1 MLQGNQTQPAYAQ
14 NQAPAVSDSTASIDD
29 FPASDSEPAP
39 PPCRLSRTEQVAR
52 LSRATPG
59 LAQRKQ
65 AKQLGVSRG
74 RLRHWRHR
82 EKSNGAPLQ
91 EVAFF
96 ESPAG
101 LDLLHRILLAAHVTI
116 TLRGSGGVRQ
126 VCEFLEL
133 SGLSRHAASSYG
145 CQRDFNARLEELVV
159 EYGRQQRAALGQ
171 GMPARQITVGEDE
184 TYHPQ
189 TCLVGLEPV
198 SGFILLEQY
207 EDDRSAD
214 TWDGALEEAT
224 RGLNV
229 EVVQVASDQAKGLIR
244 HARNLGAH
252 HSPDLFHVQRDVVK
266 ATGLALQRAEK
277 QAEAAVAAAS
287 GALAQARQKEADE
300 RSRPRRP
307 GRPSRKCERLAKA
320 AELQLLAAEVDLE
333 RAQQH
338 REQARQEVRSLGDA
352 YHPYLPETGQAQTPG
367 QLQARLE
374 TSWANLERIAREA
387 PLTERCRQLL
397 GKAKGLTQAML
408 LTLQFFI
415 ATCQAKVEALNLPP
429 EVEALMQ
436 SHLIP
441 AIYLD
446 RVAGRCTKAEERQRL
461 RRLSLELLLPLRQ
474 ANNPLALLGEAER
487 RRVEE
492 VAAECADLF
501 QRSSSAVEGRNGQLS
516 LHHHARHRLG
526 DRKLGALTTIHNYLI
541 KRPDGTTAAWRFFGQ
556 PHDDLFQWVLGRIRS
571 PARPAR
577 KRPSSP
583 KPTYLQGV
591 AA

>member
-1 MLQGNQTQPAYAQ
+1 
-14 NQAPAVSDSTASIDD
+14 
-29 FPASDSEPAP
+29 
-39 PPCRLSRTEQVAR
+39 
-52 LSRATPG
+52 
-59 LAQRKQ
+59 
-65 AKQLGVSRG
+65 
-74 RLRHWRHR
+74 
-82 EKSNGAPLQ
+82 
-91 EVAFF
+91 
-96 ESPAG
+96 
-101 LDLLHRILLAAHVTI
+101 
-116 TLRGSGGVRQ
+116 
-126 VCEFLEL
+126 
-133 SGLSRHAASSYG
+133 
-145 CQRDFNARLEELVV
+145 
-159 EYGRQQRAALGQ
+159 
-171 GMPARQITVGEDE
+171 
-184 TYHPQ
+184 
-189 TCLVGLEPV
+189 
-198 SGFILLEQY
+198 
-207 EDDRSAD
+207 
-214 TWDGALEEAT
+214 
-224 RGLNV
+224 
-229 EVVQVASDQAKGLIR
+229 
-244 HARNLGAH
+244 
-252 HSPDLFHVQRDVVK
+252 
-266 ATGLALQRAEK
+266 
-277 QAEAAVAAAS
+277 
-287 GALAQARQKEADE
+287 LAQARQKEADE

-374 TSWANLERIAREA
+374 TSWASLERIAREA

-492 VAAECADLF
+492 VATECADLF

-571 PARPAR
+571 PARPAK

>member
-1 MLQGNQTQPAYAQ
+1 M
-14 NQAPAVSDSTASIDD
+14 SDSTASIAD
-29 FPASDSEPAP
+29 FPAPASKSP
-39 PPCRLSRTEQVAR
+39 PSSCRLSRIEQVGR
-52 LSRATPG
+52 LSRATPC
-59 LAQRKQ
+59 LTQRQQ
-65 AKQLGVSRG
+65 AKQLGISRG
-74 RLRHWRHR
+74 RLRHWQKRQ
-82 EKSNGAPLQ
+82 KSNGAPLQ

-101 LDLLHRILLAAHVTI
+101 LDLLHRLVMAAHVSI

-145 CQRDFNARLEELVV
+145 CQRELNARLEGLVV
-159 EYGRQQRAALGQ
+159 EYGRQQQAALSQ
-171 GMPARQITVGEDE
+171 GMPARQITVCEDE

-207 EDDRSAD
+207 ADDRSAD

-229 EVVQVASDQAKGLIR
+229 EVIQVASDQAKGLIR

-277 QAEAAVAAAS
+277 QAEAAVAAANE
-287 GALAQARQKEADE
+287 ALAHACREEAGE
-300 RSRPRRP
+300 RLKPPRP
-307 GRPSRKCERLAKA
+307 GRPSNRFERRTKA
-320 AELQLLAAEVDLE
+320 AELQLLVAQVDLE

-338 REQARQEVRSLGDA
+338 REQAREEARALGNA
-352 YHPYLPETGQAQTPG
+352 YHPYLPETGQAQTTE

-374 TSWANLERIAREA
+374 TSWANLERIARDA
-387 PLTERCRQLL
+387 SLTERCRQLL
-397 GKAKGLTQAML
+397 DKAKGLTQAML

-429 EVEALMQ
+429 EVEVLMQ

-446 RVAGRCTKAEERQRL
+446 RVAGRCAKAEERQRL
-461 RRLSLELLLPLRQ
+461 RRLSEELLRPLRQ
-474 ANNPLALLGEAER
+474 ADNPLALLGEAER

-492 VAAECADLF
+492 VATECADLF

-526 DRKLGALTTIHNYLI
+526 DRKLNALTVIHDYLI
-541 KRPDGTTAAWRFFGQ
+541 KRPDGTTAARRFFGRA
-556 PHDDLFQWVLGRIRS
+556 HDDLFPWVLGRIRA
-571 PARPAR
+571 PARPAK
-577 KRPSSP
+577 KRPGPP
-583 KPTYLQGV
+583 KPAYLQGV